1 MYPLFENVSRAM
13 LDGWNLGSVSSAE
26 EVGWNMLRETFS
38 SVLVS
43 GNVTQEDPRVVGPAR
58 LGLRLYDADRYYL
71 LISTTAI
78 AIEGVGRTQPTA
90 VADETTTVGS
100 EYDVV
105 GAVQRNQPAT
115 PLRVAATSSMV
126 AITLPVA
133 IPSGTATIQT
143 SVATLSSSSIMMSGN
158 SFVLVPDDA
167 STTTI
172 IPKEPIRVGPALID
186 VVPAIV
192 TVRQGSSC
200 VLRLTA
206 LAPWQSAPTVVGINV
221 TVFGSALSVNAT
233 RLVLAPSA
241 YLEVVAP
248 VSAPLGPALLR
259 FEPDTVGTALPGRR
273 WVTVV
278 AHDDTDPK
286 NADRALLEMDNA
298 HLPVHKAST
307 PSADFRIKSDDSD
320 RHRRVA
326 QVRGSLESDD
336 VVPATDMDALS
347 SSMENDICTQDAPC
361 VYRGRGCDGA
371 NIFEIGRTTSYTMA
385 QCLALC
391 RVTNGCEGFVFDA
404 IANESKIQCKVSK
417 LPADQACCLMKRAC
431 SPGAHKQ
438 GNTAVSFKPVPP
450 PAPPAPPPAPPNPAQ
465 KQWCPAYHAIHSANL
480 CDPSGPIQTPD
491 GLWHIF
497 DDCYWCSEDHD
508 TACPWAHWVAS
519 DLLHWTRVP
528 FSVGGCAGPSCGNTF
543 HSTGSL
549 SWTGSGG
556 IIATTNFLEPNRLQ
570 SAFTTDAKLEAWP
583 HPTIIAPSF
592 VPKGGFWD
600 PARALEM
607 GGTWYVAVGS
617 GSPAGA
623 QVLLLEATN
632 ASLTSFSKATQL
644 YGSGR
649 SFVSNNSIHRFE
661 CPDVF
666 QLGGKH
672 VVMTSVEGG
681 TQWMVGT
688 ITDGD
693 TPAFVPE
700 TGGYADEGHDF
711 YAGRTGAPAQLT
723 STSRRLLF
731 GFNGWIGGVTGGA
744 CGRYQIIPRELEMKG
759 GRLHIAPIAELAELR
774 KNAATTTHIGPAERV
789 LVRAGSHRTE
799 ILLNCTLPRTLT
811 ASSLV
816 NISLDVLATPDSN
829 QFVRYGYNTV
839 KRQFFI
845 ESRGMATTSSRPQK
859 PYVAKRLSWISA
871 VVLVDGGIV
880 ESFTNSSVDMSVDS
894 SGSLSNGAATTRSFL
909 PNAPPFDLQ
918 GGASGRGVYLSALPA
933 GVGCQ
938 VIVADLALQDANAV
952 LKTDDESTGDGGPE
966 IPAETP
972 KPGVAPLPSGVLK
985 VLVGG
990 TVRKLALYDEVRL
1003 KSKLKTDDDGGNQIV
1018 VAQCEESQRK
1028 DCTAVLQGAF
1038 DRAAAMPR
1046 ASGGQV
1052 TVMVPPLSGGASWTI
1067 AGVAAGGQWRGI
1079 RLNASHSDM
1088 VVILQPRAVLE
1099 AKRGS
1104 FKPEYAPFLDVFNV
1118 SQLKIVGYGAAIKMW
1133 RADYNDTAKGYVAS
1147 EDRHGISVER
1157 SRNVHIEGLTVDS
1170 SGGDGLIIAPGKC
1183 APSEPKCYAREQLGL
1198 YPQCYNITVR
1208 DCVFTRNRRQ
1218 GMSVIGGVGVLVEN
1232 TLFNSTGSDGLG
1244 TAPMAGVDVS
1254 LPAAISVVLL

>member
-1 MYPLFENVSRAM
+1 M
-13 LDGWNLGSVSSAE
+13 LDGWNLGSVSSVE

-43 GNVTQEDPRVVGPAR
+43 GNVTQEDPHVVGPAR
-58 LGLRLYDADRYYL
+58 LGLRLYVADRYYL

-90 VADETTTVGS
+90 VADETTTVVS

-133 IPSGTATIQT
+133 IPSGTTTIQT

-158 SFVLVPDDA
+158 SSVLVPDDA
-167 STTTI
+167 STTTL

-192 TVRQGSSC
+192 TVRQGASC
-200 VLRLTA
+200 VLHLTA
-206 LAPWQSAPTVVGINV
+206 LAPWQSAPAVVGINV

-241 YLEVVAP
+241 NLEVVAP

-259 FEPDTVGTALPGRR
+259 LEPETVGTALPGRR

-278 AHDDTDPK
+278 AHDDMDPK
-286 NADRALLEMDNA
+286 KAERASLAMDNA

-326 QVRGSLESDD
+326 QDRGSLESDE
-336 VVPATDMDALS
+336 VVPATDMDAPS
-347 SSMENDICTQDAPC
+347 SSIENDICTQDAPC
-361 VYRGRGCDGA
+361 VYRGRGCNGA
-371 NIFEIGRTTSYTMA
+371 NMFEIGRTTSYTMA

-391 RVTNGCEGFVFDA
+391 RATNGCEGFVFDA
-404 IANESKIQCKVSK
+404 IANESKSQCKVAK

-438 GNTAVSFKPVPP
+438 GDTAVSFKPVPP
-450 PAPPAPPPAPPNPAQ
+450 PAPLPAPPNPAQ

-497 DDCYWCSEDHD
+497 DD
-508 TACPWAHWVAS
+508 
-519 DLLHWTRVP
+519 
-528 FSVGGCAGPSCGNTF
+528 
-543 HSTGSL
+543 
-549 SWTGSGG
+549 
-556 IIATTNFLEPNRLQ
+556 
-570 SAFTTDAKLEAWP
+570 
-583 HPTIIAPSF
+583 
-592 VPKGGFWD
+592 
-600 PARALEM
+600 
-607 GGTWYVAVGS
+607 
-617 GSPAGA
+617 
-623 QVLLLEATN
+623 
-632 ASLTSFSKATQL
+632 
-644 YGSGR
+644 
-649 SFVSNNSIHRFE
+649 
-661 CPDVF
+661 
-666 QLGGKH
+666 
-672 VVMTSVEGG
+672 
-681 TQWMVGT
+681 
-688 ITDGD
+688 
-693 TPAFVPE
+693 
-700 TGGYADEGHDF
+700 
-711 YAGRTGAPAQLT
+711 
-723 STSRRLLF
+723 
-731 GFNGWIGGVTGGA
+731 
-744 CGRYQIIPRELEMKG
+744 
-759 GRLHIAPIAELAELR
+759 
-774 KNAATTTHIGPAERV
+774 
-789 LVRAGSHRTE
+789 
-799 ILLNCTLPRTLT
+799 
-811 ASSLV
+811 
-816 NISLDVLATPDSN
+816 
-829 QFVRYGYNTV
+829 
-839 KRQFFI
+839 
-845 ESRGMATTSSRPQK
+845 
-859 PYVAKRLSWISA
+859 YVAKRPSWISA
-871 VVLVDGGIV
+871 VVLVDGGMV
-880 ESFTNSSVDMSVDS
+880 ESFTDSSVDMSVDA

-909 PNAPPFDLQ
+909 PNVPPFDLQ
-918 GGASGRGVYLSALPA
+918 GGTSGRGVYLSALPA

-938 VIVADLALQDANAV
+938 VTVADLALQDANAV

-972 KPGVAPLPSGVLK
+972 KPGAAPLPSRFLE

-1003 KSKLKTDDDGGNQIV
+1003 KSKLKTDDDGCNQIV
-1018 VAQCEESQRK
+1018 VAQCEESQRE
-1028 DCTAVLQGAF
+1028 DCTAALQGAF

-1046 ASGGQV
+1046 ASGDQV

-1104 FKPEYAPFLDVFNV
+1104 FKPEYAPFLDLFNV
-1118 SQLKIVGYGAAIKMW
+1118 SQLRIVGYGAAIKMW
-1133 RADYNDTAKGYVAS
+1133 RADYNDTAKGYAAS

-1254 LPAAISVVLL
+1254 LPAAISVVLLQIVQ